1 MEDQIGYA
9 TLIVL
14 DEGYLR
20 IDNFVEKPGFG
31 FGKDFQKALA
41 GKARHQPVAVSTNRE
56 NPARCELILACIGVI
71 QLGIQL
77 DGLPFFGR
85 FIGDFLCGLVEAILV
100 QHQTL
105 HFAACVCVEG
115 DLGVDPFV
123 EKVGLGFR
131 EDFQKALAG
140 ELGH

>member
-1 MEDQIGYA
+1 MEDQIGYSA
-9 TLIVL
+9 LAVL

-20 IDNFVEKPGFG
+20 IDSLVEKPGFG
-31 FGKDFQKALA
+31 FRENFQKALA
-41 GKARHQPVAVSTNRE
+41 GEAGHQPVAVTTNRE
-56 NPARCELILACIGVI
+56 NPARRKLVLACIGVV

-85 FIGDFLCGLVEAILV
+85 FIGDFPPRPVEAVLV

-131 EDFQKALAG
+131 EDFVVSLAR